1 MSPSKVITKIVLI
14 NVVLPLIIYNIASKH
29 TSQVVALVLSGIPP
43 AADTLNT
50 MVKDRRI
57 DMLSSLTVV
66 SIALSAFIATLTH
79 DPKLL
84 LVKDSLFTL
93 IIGATFWLSTVCGK
107 ENLIWTYNR
116 QFRGPDAKAEL
127 DAAYAKPDVRS
138 RSNFICR
145 VWGSGLLLEATI
157 RVALVY
163 MISVDAMAYMSPIL
177 MVAAFGCLGLWTK
190 WYVGK
195 IQRQAAEH
203 AKEEVTLPNPSY
215 SKSSSSVV

>member
-1 MSPSKVITKIVLI
+1 T
-14 NVVLPLIIYNIASKH
+14 
-29 TSQVVALVLSGIPP
+29 
-43 AADTLNT
+43 
-50 MVKDRRI
+50 
-57 DMLSSLTVV
+57 
-66 SIALSAFIATLTH
+66 
-79 DPKLL
+79 
-84 LVKDSLFTL
+84 
-93 IIGATFWLSTVCGK
+93 
-107 ENLIWTYNR
+107 
-116 QFRGPDAKAEL
+116 DAKAEL